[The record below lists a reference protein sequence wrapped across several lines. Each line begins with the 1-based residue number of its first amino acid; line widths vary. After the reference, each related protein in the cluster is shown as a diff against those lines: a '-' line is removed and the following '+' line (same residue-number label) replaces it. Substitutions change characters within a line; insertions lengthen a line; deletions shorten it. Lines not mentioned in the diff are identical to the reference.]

1 MSLILRDAVTE
12 FIERMDDAIGQLHE
26 AIATADVDA
35 QHTAFAAIVG
45 LVEMLKSAADNG
57 EPDTTEEDAS

>member
-1 MSLILRDAVTE
+1 MSLILSDAVTE
-12 FIERMDDAIGQLHE
+12 YLERMDDAIAQLHD

-45 LVEMLKSAADNG
+45 LTEMLRSAVDNG
-57 EPDTTEEDAS
+57 EPDTAA

>member
-45 LVEMLKSAADNG
+45 LVEMLKSAAENG
-57 EPDTTEEDAS
+57 EPDTAA

>member
-26 AIATADVDA
+26 
-35 QHTAFAAIVG
+35 VG
-45 LVEMLKSAADNG
+45 LG
-57 EPDTTEEDAS
+57 I

>member
-1 MSLILRDAVTE
+1 MTLLLRDAVTE
-12 FIERMDDAIGQLHE
+12 FLERMDDAIAQLHD

-45 LVEMLKSAADNG
+45 LTEMLRSAAEKGD
-57 EPDTTEEDAS
+57 PDTAA